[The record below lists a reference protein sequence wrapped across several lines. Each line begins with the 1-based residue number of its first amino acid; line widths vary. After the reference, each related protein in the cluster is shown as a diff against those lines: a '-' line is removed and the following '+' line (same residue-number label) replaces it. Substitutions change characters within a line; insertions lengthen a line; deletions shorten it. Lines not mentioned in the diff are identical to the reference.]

1 MRSFSPALLV
11 KKDSIIPPNKETTV
25 HEVSIGN
32 HVTNPKNHLTK
43 APPTIINLLNHTHT
57 TPHADFASMATIS
70 ASKYALKRAEK
81 ELNQTK
87 VVLRHLPADY
97 TEQDLLELINSDR
110 PGYTPPQ
117 HTSFYFVPG
126 ADSNSSL
133 PSYSRAYFE
142 IPSFDDIKSLRD
154 TFDGLQLASKT
165 DRGPKSRLIVE
176 FAPYQGSLLQRCKTD
191 SRCDTITKDP
201 EYVSFLEEYEK
212 ETAHLPSIDIS
223 YLDTMEHVAEVQ
235 PTPLVNFIKERKIA
249 RRSGGTRNKVLYA
262 TGGGKKK
269 KTRVIEIKEKPS
281 SKDKQWKEKGS
292 GVDKK
297 SSSYQDKGSGQE
309 RKGSGYQDKGSSH
322 EKKSKDFDK
331 GKTNGDQ
338 ASGGEGGSSSRKK
351 GDDSKSKERPDQAL
365 YSPRSR
371 RGGNEDKRYERS
383 GKGDDRRGGS
393 SRNEDGR
400 RGGYSD
406 DRRKGGR
413 NDERR
418 GVDERRSDDRR
429 GDRPYD
435 KSSSSRSSYDKRSG
449 SGYYREDSS
458 RSHYKHGGKTS
469 SGYHATTD
477 NYYHF
482 QDDDEPSYE
491 GHRGSGK
498 KREEYSERDDRRYYG
513 NRRNYDDTKK
523 YRQ

>member
-1 MRSFSPALLV
+1 
-11 KKDSIIPPNKETTV
+11 
-25 HEVSIGN
+25 
-32 HVTNPKNHLTK
+32 
-43 APPTIINLLNHTHT
+43 
-57 TPHADFASMATIS
+57 MATVS

-117 HTSFYFVPG
+117 YTSFYFVPG
-126 ADSNSSL
+126 QTESNTLSSSL

-142 IPSFDDIKSLRD
+142 IPNFDDIKNLRD
-154 TFDGLQLASKT
+154 TFDGLQLGAKT

-176 FAPYQGSLLQRCKTD
+176 FAPYQGSQMQRSKTD
-191 SRCDTITKDP
+191 SRCGTIASDP
-201 EYVSFLEEYEK
+201 DYVSFLEEYNK
-212 ETAHLPSIDIS
+212 EITHLPSIDIS
-223 YLDTMEHVAEVQ
+223 YLDTVEHVAEVQ
-235 PTPLVNFIKERKIA
+235 PTPLVDFIKERKIA
-249 RRSGGTRNKVLYA
+249 RRSGGSRNKVLYA

-281 SKDKQWKEKGS
+281 SSSKDKQWKDKGS

-331 GKTNGDQ
+331 AKTNGDQ
-338 ASGGEGGSSSRKK
+338 ASGGGGGGGSSRKK
-351 GDDSKSKERPDQAL
+351 GEESKIKERPDQAL

-371 RGGNEDKRYERS
+371 RSGNEDKKYERS
-383 GKGDDRRGGS
+383 SKGDDKRGGS
-393 SRNEDGR
+393 SRNEDSR
-400 RGGYSD
+400 RSGYAD
-406 DRRKGGR
+406 DRRSMRGDDRKSGR
-413 NDERR
+413 GDDRR
-418 GVDERRSDDRR
+418 GDDRRDDRRGDDRRGDDRRGDDRRGDDRRGDDRRGDDRRSDDRR
-429 GDRPYD
+429 SGDRRSDRTYD

-469 SGYHATTD
+469 SGYHATE

-491 GHRGSGK
+491 GHHGGGK
-498 KREEYSERDDRRYYG
+498 RREEYSERDDRRYYG
-513 NRRNYDDTKK
+513 NRRNHDDTKK

>member
-1 MRSFSPALLV
+1 
-11 KKDSIIPPNKETTV
+11 
-25 HEVSIGN
+25 
-32 HVTNPKNHLTK
+32 
-43 APPTIINLLNHTHT
+43 
-57 TPHADFASMATIS
+57 MATIS

-97 TEQDLLELINSDR
+97 TEQDLLELINSER
-110 PGYTPPQ
+110 PGYTSPQ
-117 HTSFYFVPG
+117 YTSFYFVPG
-126 ADSNSSL
+126 SESNSSL

-142 IPSFDDIKSLRD
+142 IPVFDDIKNLRD
-154 TFDGLQLASKT
+154 TFDGLQLGSKT

-191 SRCDTITKDP
+191 PRCDTITKDS

-223 YLDTMEHVAEVQ
+223 YLDTVEHVAEVQ
-235 PTPLVNFIKERKIA
+235 PTPLVDFIKERKIA
-249 RRSGGTRNKVLYA
+249 RRSGGSRNKVLYA

-269 KTRVIEIKEKPS
+269 KTRETRVIEIKEKPSSS

-309 RKGSGYQDKGSSH
+309 RKGSGYQDKGSGH
-322 EKKSKDFDK
+322 EKKSKDFDR

-338 ASGGEGGSSSRKK
+338 ASGGEGGGSNRKK

-371 RGGNEDKRYERS
+371 RSGNEDKRYERS
-383 GKGDDRRGGS
+383 SKGDDKRGGS
-393 SRNEDGR
+393 SRNEDSR

-406 DRRKGGR
+406 DRRSMRSEERKGGR
-413 NDERR
+413 SDERR
-418 GVDERRSDDRR
+418 GGDERRSDRQ
-429 GDRPYD
+429 YD
-435 KSSSSRSSYDKRSG
+435 KTSSRSSYDKRSG

-491 GHRGSGK
+491 AHRGSGK

>member
-1 MRSFSPALLV
+1 
-11 KKDSIIPPNKETTV
+11 
-25 HEVSIGN
+25 
-32 HVTNPKNHLTK
+32 
-43 APPTIINLLNHTHT
+43 
-57 TPHADFASMATIS
+57 MATVS

-117 HTSFYFVPG
+117 YTSFYFVPG
-126 ADSNSSL
+126 QTESNTLSSSL

-142 IPSFDDIKSLRD
+142 IPNFDDIKNLRD
-154 TFDGLQLASKT
+154 TFDGLQLGAKT

-176 FAPYQGSLLQRCKTD
+176 FAPYQGSQMQRSKTD
-191 SRCDTITKDP
+191 SRCGTIASDP
-201 EYVSFLEEYEK
+201 DYVSFLEEYNK
-212 ETAHLPSIDIS
+212 EITHLPSIDIS
-223 YLDTMEHVAEVQ
+223 YLDTVEHVAEVQ
-235 PTPLVNFIKERKIA
+235 PTPLVDFIKERKIA
-249 RRSGGTRNKVLYA
+249 RRSGGSRNKVLYA

-281 SKDKQWKEKGS
+281 SSSKDKQWKDKGS

-331 GKTNGDQ
+331 AKTNGDQ
-338 ASGGEGGSSSRKK
+338 ASGGGGGGSSRKK
-351 GDDSKSKERPDQAL
+351 GEESKIKERPDQAL

-371 RGGNEDKRYERS
+371 RSGNEDKKYERS
-383 GKGDDRRGGS
+383 SKGDDKRGGEDSRRSGYADDRRSMRGDDRKSGRGDDRRG
-393 SRNEDGR
+393 
-400 RGGYSD
+400 D
-406 DRRKGGR
+406 DRR
-413 NDERR
+413 DDRR
-418 GVDERRSDDRR
+418 GDDRRGDDRRGDDRRGSDRRGDDRRGDDRRSDDRR
-429 GDRPYD
+429 SGDRRSDRTYD

-469 SGYHATTD
+469 SGYHATE

-491 GHRGSGK
+491 GHHGGGK
-498 KREEYSERDDRRYYG
+498 RREEYSERDDRRYYG
-513 NRRNYDDTKK
+513 NRRNHDDTKK